1 MNKHSFDIKKKNMML
16 AVKQYF
22 GDAVID
28 KCGAFLL

>member
-1 MNKHSFDIKKKNMML
+1 MNKHSFDIKKTMML

>member
-1 MNKHSFDIKKKNMML
+1 MNKHSFDIKKNMQL

-22 GDAVID
+22 GDAIID